1 MTVKRHQRIREITDA
16 TSFSEAI
23 NQPSCPAV
31 VLFDAVWCSP
41 ARRIEDRLL
50 GLSRAVLREGGL
62 NLNFVRVDV
71 DRLPEIARR
80 FAIHA
85 VPALALFR
93 FGQVAAM
100 RLGEVDDRD
109 LGQWLDNAG
118 LDDPGDGC
126 SPPADA
132 SSSLPQWQSTTPPRA

>member
-1 MTVKRHQRIREITDA
+1 MTARRHQRIREITDA
-16 TSFSEAI
+16 ASLGEVI
-23 NQPSCPAV
+23 NQPTCPALV
-31 VLFDAVWCSP
+31 FFDAVWCSP
-41 ARRIEDRLL
+41 ARRIESRLL
-50 GLSRAVLREGGL
+50 RLSREVLHGG
-62 NLNFVRVDV
+62 NLNIVRVDV

-109 LGQWLDNAG
+109 LGQWLDRAG
-118 LDDPGDGC
+118 LEDPGVGC
-126 SPPADA
+126 SSPADVL
-132 SSSLPQWQSTTPPRA
+132 SSLPQGQSTTRPGA

>member
-1 MTVKRHQRIREITDA
+1 MTARRHHQRIREIIDA
-16 TSFSEAI
+16 ASLSEVI
-23 NQPSCPAV
+23 NQPTCPAL

-41 ARRIEDRLL
+41 ARRIENRLL
-50 GLSRAVLREGGL
+50 RLSPEVLRGGKL
-62 NLNFVRVDV
+62 NIVRVDV

-109 LGQWLDNAG
+109 LTQWLDNAG
-118 LDDPGDGC
+118 LDGPGGGC
-126 SPPADA
+126 ASPADV
-132 SSSLPQWQSTTPPRA
+132 SSSLPQGQSTIPPRA

>member
-1 MTVKRHQRIREITDA
+1 MTARRHQRVREITDA
-16 TSFSEAI
+16 AVFSEVI
-23 NQPSCPAV
+23 NQPTCPAL

-41 ARRIEDRLL
+41 ARRIESRLL
-50 GLSRAVLREGGL
+50 HLSREESRGG
-62 NLNFVRVDV
+62 NLTVVRIDV

-109 LGQWLDNAG
+109 LRQWLDNAG
-118 LDDPGDGC
+118 LDGPGQC
-126 SPPADA
+126 ESPAGV
-132 SSSLPQWQSTTPPRA
+132 SVPQGQSTTTPQA

>member
-1 MTVKRHQRIREITDA
+1 MTAKRHQRIREITDA
-16 TSFSEAI
+16 ASLSEVI
-23 NQPSCPAV
+23 NQPTCPAL

-41 ARRIEDRLL
+41 ARRIESRLL
-50 GLSRAVLREGGL
+50 RLPQEVLHGG
-62 NLNFVRVDV
+62 NLNIVRVDV

-80 FAIHA
+80 FAVHA

-109 LGQWLDNAG
+109 LTQWLDNAG
-118 LDDPGDGC
+118 LDGPGDGC
-126 SPPADA
+126 SSPGDA
-132 SSSLPQWQSTTPPRA
+132 SSSLPQGQLTTPPRA

>member
-1 MTVKRHQRIREITDA
+1 VTTRRHQRIHEITDA
-16 TSFSEAI
+16 ASFSEVI
-23 NQPSCPAV
+23 NQPTCPTL
-31 VLFDAVWCSP
+31 VLFDAVWASP
-41 ARRIEDRLL
+41 ARRIENRLL
-50 GLSRAVLREGGL
+50 SLSQEALRGG
-62 NLNFVRVDV
+62 NLKIVRVDV

-132 SSSLPQWQSTTPPRA
+132 SSSLPQGQSTTPPRA

>member
-109 LGQWLDNAG
+109 LRQWLDNAG
-118 LDDPGDGC
+118 LDGPGLE
-126 SPPADA
+126 A
-132 SSSLPQWQSTTPPRA
+132 SSPSSPASASQQQATIDPRA

>member
-1 MTVKRHQRIREITDA
+1 MTARRHQRIHEITDA
-16 TSFSEAI
+16 ASLSEVI
-23 NQPSCPAV
+23 NQPTCPAL

-41 ARRIEDRLL
+41 ARRIETRLL
-50 GLSRAVLREGGL
+50 RMSREELRDG
-62 NLNFVRVDV
+62 NLKIVRVDV
-71 DRLPEIARR
+71 DRLPEVARR

-109 LGQWLDNAG
+109 LRQWLDNAG
-118 LDDPGDGC
+118 LGGPGNGC
-126 SPPADA
+126 SSPADV
-132 SSSLPQWQSTTPPRA
+132 SVPQGQSTTTPRA

>member
-1 MTVKRHQRIREITDA
+1 MTARRHQRIHEITDA
-16 TSFSEAI
+16 ASLSEVI
-23 NQPSCPAV
+23 NQPTCPAL

-41 ARRIEDRLL
+41 ARRIETRLL
-50 GLSRAVLREGGL
+50 RMSREELRDG
-62 NLNFVRVDV
+62 NLKIVRVDV
-71 DRLPEIARR
+71 DRLPEVARR

-109 LGQWLDNAG
+109 LRQWLDNAG
-118 LDDPGDGC
+118 LGGPGDEC
-126 SPPADA
+126 SSPADV
-132 SSSLPQWQSTTPPRA
+132 SVPQGQPTTTPQA

>member
-1 MTVKRHQRIREITDA
+1 MTARRHQRIHEITDA
-16 TSFSEAI
+16 ASLSEVI
-23 NQPSCPAV
+23 NQPTCPAL

-41 ARRIEDRLL
+41 ARRIETRLL
-50 GLSRAVLREGGL
+50 RMSREELRDG
-62 NLNFVRVDV
+62 NLKIVRVDV
-71 DRLPEIARR
+71 DRLPEVARR

-109 LGQWLDNAG
+109 LRQWLDNAG
-118 LDDPGDGC
+118 LDGPGDGC
-126 SPPADA
+126 SSRADV
-132 SSSLPQWQSTTPPRA
+132 SVPQGQSTTTPRA